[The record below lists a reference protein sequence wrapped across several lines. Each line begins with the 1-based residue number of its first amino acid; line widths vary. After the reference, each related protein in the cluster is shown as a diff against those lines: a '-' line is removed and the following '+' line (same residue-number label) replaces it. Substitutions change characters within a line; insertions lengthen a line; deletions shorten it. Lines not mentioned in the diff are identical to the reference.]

1 MKKSGFY
8 IIKEQ
13 FFEEMNEPYLKGNK
27 KENRPHYYCFE
38 DEDTGI
44 YWMIPLSSKIEK
56 YRKIMEKREIK
67 GKSCDILHILR
78 LDDKRESANYA
89 QTECQFRYCGTAIP
103 FLTVRSTA
111 R

>member
-13 FFEEMNEPYLKGNK
+13 FFEEMNEAYLKGNK

-44 YWMIPLSSKIEK
+44 YWMIREK
-56 YRKIMEKREIK
+56 VY
-67 GKSCDILHILR
+67 
-78 LDDKRESANYA
+78 
-89 QTECQFRYCGTAIP
+89 F
-103 FLTVRSTA
+103 
-111 R
+111 